1 MHRIP
6 GSRQS
11 MRTTDIDEHTGT
23 AAAAMNWGGNW
34 AGKIIGAVIGF
45 VVLGPIGAVL
55 GGFIG
60 HLFDTGQISRA
71 TFGAGP
77 DPRLVNELFFPTT
90 FRVMGHIAKADG
102 RVTEQEI
109 ASARA
114 VMYALHLQ
122 PAQVQAAIS
131 YFTEGKQPGFDL
143 DPALAR
149 LRTSIARHPDLAQF
163 FVEIQLQASL
173 AGNGLSAVPRARL
186 QRVAML
192 LGLSAADFVRLESLL
207 RFRQGTGGG
216 GAAGGMGGAGMGAA
230 ASSNER
236 IAQAYSLL
244 EATTHM
250 TDEEIVKAYR
260 RQMSRHHPDK
270 LKANGLPPSML
281 ERAKERTQQIQSAY
295 ELIRE
300 RRGMR

>member
-1 MHRIP
+1 
-6 GSRQS
+6 
-11 MRTTDIDEHTGT
+11 
-23 AAAAMNWGGNW
+23 MNWG
-34 AGKIIGAVIGF
+34 GKIIGATLGLLA
-45 VVLGPIGAVL
+45 LGPIGAAL
-55 GGFIG
+55 GAFIG
-60 HLFDTGQISRA
+60 HQFDTGQIS
-71 TFGAGP
+71 GAMFTGGP
-77 DPRLVNELFFPTT
+77 DPRLVNELFFPTA

-114 VMYALHLQ
+114 VMHAMHLQ
-122 PAQVQAAIS
+122 PAQVQAAIG

-143 DPALAR
+143 DAALAR
-149 LRTSIARHPDLAQF
+149 LRASIARHPDLAQF

-173 AGNGLSAVPRARL
+173 AGNGLSEVPRSRL
-186 QRVAML
+186 QRVALL
-192 LGLSAADFVRLESLL
+192 LGLSATDFARLESLL
-207 RFRQGTGGG
+207 RFRQGASMG
-216 GAAGGMGGAGMGAA
+216 GAGSGDAGMGAA
-230 ASSNER
+230 AASIER

-244 EATTHM
+244 EASAQM
-250 TDEEIVKAYR
+250 PDEDVVKAYR

-281 ERAKERTQQIQSAY
+281 ERAKERTQQIQAAY

>member
-1 MHRIP
+1 
-6 GSRQS
+6 
-11 MRTTDIDEHTGT
+11 
-23 AAAAMNWGGNW
+23 MNWGGKNW
-34 AGKIIGAVIGF
+34 GGKISGASIGF

-71 TFGAGP
+71 SFGAGP
-77 DPRLVNELFFPTT
+77 DPRLVNELFFPST

-122 PAQVQAAIS
+122 PAQVQAAIG

-143 DPALAR
+143 DPVLAR
-149 LRTSIARHPDLAQF
+149 LRASLAGYPDLAQF

-186 QRVAML
+186 QRVALL
-192 LGLSAADFVRLESLL
+192 LGLSANDFVRLESLL
-207 RFRQGTGGG
+207 RFRQGPGMGG
-216 GAAGGMGGAGMGAA
+216 GAGAGAGGAGLGAA

-244 EATTHM
+244 EANVQM
-250 TDEEIVKAYR
+250 SDEELVKAYR

-295 ELIRE
+295 ELLRE

>member
-1 MHRIP
+1 
-6 GSRQS
+6 
-11 MRTTDIDEHTGT
+11 
-23 AAAAMNWGGNW
+23 MNWEGKLIGGTLGLVTLGPLG
-34 AGKIIGAVIGF
+34 AAIGALV
-45 VVLGPIGAVL
+45 
-55 GGFIG
+55 G
-60 HLFDTGQISRA
+60 HLFDSGQLSGA
-71 TFGAGP
+71 MFGAGP

-114 VMYALHLQ
+114 IMHTLHLQ
-122 PAQVQAAIS
+122 PPQIQAAIG

-143 DPALAR
+143 DSALSR
-149 LRTSIARHPDLAQF
+149 LRASIARYPDLAQF

-173 AGNGLSAVPRARL
+173 AGDGLSEVPRARL
-186 QRVAML
+186 QRVALL
-192 LGLSAADFVRLESLL
+192 LGLSATDFARLENLL
-207 RFRQGTGGG
+207 RFRARASAGGAAPGYGTGG
-216 GAAGGMGGAGMGAA
+216 AGAGSATGAA
-230 ASSNER
+230 AGSYDW

-244 EATTHM
+244 EATPQM
-250 TDEEIVKAYR
+250 SDEEVVKAYR

-281 ERAKERTQQIQSAY
+281 ERAKERTQQIQTAY
-295 ELIRE
+295 EVIRE